1 MFNFFI
7 IIFFFVENTTISS
20 SLFVDRLEETFLF
33 RQKKYSGYEALIL
46 FSPAQVYLCHDN
58 YPWQERVEAAETLA
72 YLTEINVELQRLA
85 SISNH
90 LIAVLATFVNYK
102 GDSSL
107 PAAKSEEIRKEL
119 IQAAFRVSICEK
131 CFFFLKYFELSMQWC
146 AYCRNSS

>member
-1 MFNFFI
+1 M
-7 IIFFFVENTTISS
+7 
-20 SLFVDRLEETFLF
+20 
-33 RQKKYSGYEALIL
+33 
-46 FSPAQVYLCHDN
+46 YLCHDN

-107 PAAKSEEIRKEL
+107 PASKSEEIRKEL
-119 IQAAFRVSICEK
+119 IQAAFRVST
-131 CFFFLKYFELSMQWC
+131 LKKIFCQVVSTF
-146 AYCRNSS
+146 N